1 MSTQP
6 SSPASY
12 PCPKNGCASSDPDW
26 CSECGANMHPAAAQ
40 PAATAPASAAT
51 AVLCPDCGTPREG
64 ADQWCGVCRY
74 NFTTGQSFSAE
85 PIAAAPS
92 SSASPPAPNPVAAA
106 ATAAPPA
113 DDDKALPGWP
123 KGSWSVVIDFDPS
136 IDPTL
141 DAGKVTPRPQLT
153 FPLDLPE
160 MRIGRKNGK
169 DHPELP
175 IDDEAVSSRH
185 AKISFTADGEPV
197 ILDLASTNGTSVNGA
212 PATAGLAVALKSGD
226 QITLGRWTRITIRRR

>member
-1 MSTQP
+1 MST
-6 SSPASY
+6 ASTY
-12 PCPKNGCASSDPDW
+12 PCPKNGCTSSDPDW
-26 CSECGANMHPAAAQ
+26 CSECGANMHPIAAQ
-40 PAATAPASAAT
+40 PAASAAASAAT
-51 AVLCPDCGTPREG
+51 AMLCPDCGTPREG

-85 PIAAAPS
+85 A
-92 SSASPPAPNPVAAA
+92 VAAA
-106 ATAAPPA
+106 APADPKISEAPTAAAAVPPPA
-113 DDDKALPGWP
+113 DDHKVLAGWP
-123 KGSWSVVIDFDPS
+123 KGAWSVVIDFDPS

-141 DAGKVTPRPQLT
+141 DPGKVASRPQLT

-185 AKISFTADGEPV
+185 AKISFTADGEPTL
-197 ILDLASTNGTSVNGA
+197 LDLASTNGTSVNGV

-226 QITLGRWTRITIRRR
+226 QITLGRWTRITIRCR

>member
-1 MSTQP
+1 
-6 SSPASY
+6 
-12 PCPKNGCASSDPDW
+12 
-26 CSECGANMHPAAAQ
+26 MHPIAAQ
-40 PAATAPASAAT
+40 PAASAAASAAT
-51 AVLCPDCGTPREG
+51 AMLCPDCGTPREG

-85 PIAAAPS
+85 P
-92 SSASPPAPNPVAAA
+92 VAAA
-106 ATAAPPA
+106 APADPAISKAPTAAATAPPPA
-113 DDDKALPGWP
+113 DDHKVLAGWP
-123 KGSWSVVIDFDPS
+123 KGAWSVVIDFDPS

-141 DAGKVTPRPQLT
+141 DAGTVASRPQLT

-185 AKISFTADGEPV
+185 AKISFTADGEPTL
-197 ILDLASTNGTSVNGA
+197 LDLASTNGTSVNGV
-212 PATAGLAVALKSGD
+212 PATAGLAVTLKSGD
-226 QITLGRWTRITIRRR
+226 QITLGRWTRITIRCR